1 VTFAYSPAKVVSL
14 YVTSGTQN
22 SGWRADA
29 LHIWAMASSHVF
41 IRLDLSNGKHIGP
54 GKIALL
60 EAIRAEGSILAAS
73 RHFGMSYRHA
83 WLAVREINKTLRRPV
98 VATTRARGGAELT
111 PLGEQIV
118 EVYRR
123 IEGLAYTSTRQEL
136 RAIAR
141 LLRRRKERAASKRTR

>member
-1 VTFAYSPAKVVSL
+1 MMGNHL
-14 YVTSGTQN
+14 
-22 SGWRADA
+22 
-29 LHIWAMASSHVF
+29 F

-73 RHFGMSYRHA
+73 RQFGMSYRHA
-83 WLAVREINKTLRRPV
+83 WILVREINRTLGKPA
-98 VATTRARGGAELT
+98 VAARGGGAELT
-111 PLGEQIV
+111 LVGEQIV

-123 IEGLAYTSTRQEL
+123 IEGLAHTSTRQEL

-141 LLRRRKERAASKRTR
+141 LMR

>member
-1 VTFAYSPAKVVSL
+1 VTFAYSPAKVASL
-14 YVTSGTQN
+14 YVTGGMQN

-29 LHIWAMASSHVF
+29 LHIWAMASNHLS
-41 IRLDLSNGKHIGP
+41 IRLDFANGYRIGP

-60 EAIRAEGSILAAS
+60 EAIRAERSILAAS

-83 WLAVREINKTLRRPV
+83 WLLVREIDKTLRRPV
-98 VATTRARGGAELT
+98 VATTRARGGGAELT

-123 IEGLAYTSTRQEL
+123 IEGLAYTSTRT
-136 RAIAR
+136 RITR
-141 LLRRRKERAASKRTR
+141 LLRRKKERAASKRTR

>member
-1 VTFAYSPAKVVSL
+1 
-14 YVTSGTQN
+14 
-22 SGWRADA
+22 
-29 LHIWAMASSHVF
+29 MAGNHLF

-60 EAIRAEGSILAAS
+60 EAIRAEGSILAAAW
-73 RHFGMSYRHA
+73 RFGMSYRHT
-83 WLAVREINKTLRRPV
+83 WLLVRKINKTLRKPV
-98 VATTRARGGAELT
+98 VATTPGGRGGAELT
-111 PLGEQIV
+111 PVGEQIV

-141 LLRRRKERAASKRTR
+141 LLRRKKGRAASKRTR

>member
-1 VTFAYSPAKVVSL
+1 
-14 YVTSGTQN
+14 
-22 SGWRADA
+22 
-29 LHIWAMASSHVF
+29 MAGNHLF

-73 RHFGMSYRHA
+73 KHFGMSYRHA
-83 WLAVREINKTLRRPV
+83 WLLVREINRTLRKPV
-98 VATTRARGGAELT
+98 VATTRARGGGAELT
-111 PLGEQIV
+111 PVGEQIV

-123 IEGLAYTSTRQEL
+123 IEGLAHTSTRQEL

-141 LLRRRKERAASKRTR
+141 LLRRKKVRAVSKRIR